1 MAIVTRRPFGRVGL
15 LTLAAVVL
23 VAMLV
28 LVPAIDASGETTVE
42 AEAGVILLSTGPDV
56 GDNWIRYYDE
66 DDLVSFNVDSFTDEQ
81 EIDVSKC
88 EIITDDSILQISV
101 AGGNQFGSGLVSNG
115 IGVRTKNNCATG
127 NGQVDTSQSLTFT
140 LNLANSNFGPTYAIE
155 LAEVDVEGKQ
165 DADLA
170 YRLDDGAEQTAI
182 LNSSSDNG
190 PDSGTGDNTLVSI
203 TPAEPFLSVA
213 FAPAGGGKELI
224 SVEGGGD
231 GPLSGGSE
239 RASLG
244 VNQTLFRLVTSQTF
258 DGNLLCGDE
267 KVPTSIAGDGPAL
280 DGLVTRGSDLK
291 SNDPCEAVPYIFQ
304 IQDDSVYFDYLDG
317 GEGAQFI
324 VRIDWDPS
332 DPIVNPIAPPIR
344 EIDYTD
350 DGVEN
355 YVPGVACVSVSG
367 GVYVHPTD
375 AAGDDIPWCLIDH
388 DIELTEDGW
397 QQIQWWHGQGDPRW
411 R

>member
-1 MAIVTRRPFGRVGL
+1 
-15 LTLAAVVL
+15 
-23 VAMLV
+23 
-28 LVPAIDASGETTVE
+28 
-42 AEAGVILLSTGPDV
+42 
-56 GDNWIRYYDE
+56 
-66 DDLVSFNVDSFTDEQ
+66 
-81 EIDVSKC
+81 
-88 EIITDDSILQISV
+88 
-101 AGGNQFGSGLVSNG
+101 
-115 IGVRTKNNCATG
+115 
-127 NGQVDTSQSLTFT
+127 
-140 LNLANSNFGPTYAIE
+140 
-155 LAEVDVEGKQ
+155 
-165 DADLA
+165 
-170 YRLDDGAEQTAI
+170 
-182 LNSSSDNG
+182 
-190 PDSGTGDNTLVSI
+190 
-203 TPAEPFLSVA
+203 
-213 FAPAGGGKELI
+213 
-224 SVEGGGD
+224 
-231 GPLSGGSE
+231 
-239 RASLG
+239 LG